1 MITSRKNEKIKEA
14 LALYK
19 RAERDRRGQTLVEGY
34 RQVLAAL
41 EAGAALETLFFCR
54 EIWLGENEDALV
66 QRAAAAGARLEP
78 TSAHVFERLSIRE
91 RPDGLI
97 AVVAPSRRC
106 LDDLDGI
113 LGDRASCLLL
123 AVEGIEKP
131 GNLGAILRS
140 ADGAGVD
147 AVLVCDRI
155 TDVHNPNVVRA
166 SLGTLFFVP
175 VIEATSA
182 AALDWLIERG
192 IQVLSASP
200 LASLAYTDADLEPPT
215 AIVVGSEQYGLDR
228 SWLEAAG
235 TVAVSIPMLGKADS
249 LNVAQAAT
257 LLVYE
262 AVRQRGSRRRD

>member
-1 MITSRKNEKIKEA
+1 MITSRKNERIKDA
-14 LALYK
+14 LGLYK
-19 RAERDRRGQTLVEGY
+19 RAERDRCGLTLVEGY

-41 EAGAALETLFFCR
+41 EAGVRIETLFFCR
-54 EIWLGENEDALV
+54 EVWLGENEDALV
-66 QRAAAAGARLEP
+66 QRAAAAGARLEE

-97 AVVAPSRRC
+97 AVVAPARRS
-106 LDDLDGI
+106 LADLDSLVAGRP
-113 LGDRASCLLL
+113 GCLLL

-147 AVLVCDRI
+147 AVLVCDRV

-175 VIEATSA
+175 VIETTSA
-182 AALDWLIERG
+182 AAREWLAARS
-192 IQVLSASP
+192 IQTLAASP
-200 LASLAYTDADLEPPT
+200 AAALAFTDADLTSAT

-228 SWLEAAG
+228 DWLEGEGA
-235 TVAVSIPMLGKADS
+235 VPVSIPMRGRADS

-262 AVRQRGSRRRD
+262 ALRQRATGS